1 MEIKEINIP
10 SIELSEPLQIAPPIV
25 VDIPITIDM
34 GIPVIDA
41 PCAVVRDSMTGRKD
55 HFTNDPDGNVALCD
69 HTAPFY
75 FAPDFTPNTKIITP
89 KQNTK
94 TEAPELTKVKPP
106 DIPKLKE
113 NNDDTTKPVKE
124 IDCPAKNQQY
134 RIGDLR
140 NSEAKEKVVGF
151 EIINGQCVELW
162 ASTNIVDK
170 YLPSGSV
177 AATTFGVTIVA
188 TTAATLTPFLN
199 KALKPVFKQIISR
212 LKKLIGKKDKTIFS
226 SKVRL
231 KKQKL
236 LSSKNVD
243 D

>member
-1 MEIKEINIP
+1 LEIKEINIP
-10 SIELSEPLQIAPPIV
+10 NIELLEPLQIAPSIV

-34 GIPVIDA
+34 GVPVIDA
-41 PCAVVRDSMTGRKD
+41 PCAVVRDSVTGGKD
-55 HFTNDPDGNVALCD
+55 HFNNDPDGNVALCD

-94 TEAPELTKVKPP
+94 TEAPELTKVNPP
-106 DIPKLKE
+106 DIPKLKQ
-113 NNDDTTKPVKE
+113 NNDDTTKPVE
-124 IDCPAKNQQY
+124 QIDCPAKNQQY

-140 NSEAKEKVVGF
+140 NSEAKEKVIGF
-151 EIINGQCVELW
+151 EIMNGQCVELW
-162 ASTNIVDK
+162 ASTSIVDK

-188 TTAATLTPFLN
+188 TTAATLTPYLT
-199 KALKPVFKQIISR
+199 KLLKPVFKQIISR
-212 LKKLIGKKDKTIFS
+212 LKKLIGKKDKTIFT

>member
-25 VDIPITIDM
+25 VEIPITIDM
-34 GIPVIDA
+34 GVPVIDA
-41 PCAVVRDSMTGRKD
+41 PCAVVRDSVTGGKD

-106 DIPKLKE
+106 DIPKLNE
-113 NNDDTTKPVKE
+113 NNDDTTKPIEE

-140 NSEAKEKVVGF
+140 NSEAKEKVIGF
-151 EIINGQCVELW
+151 EIIDGQCVELW
-162 ASTNIVDK
+162 ANTNIVDK

>member
-10 SIELSEPLQIAPPIV
+10 SIELSEPLHIAPPIV

-34 GIPVIDA
+34 GFPVIDA
-41 PCAVVRDSMTGRKD
+41 PCAVVRDSVTGGKD

-94 TEAPELTKVKPP
+94 TEAPEIPEIKTPE
-106 DIPKLKE
+106 IPKTKE
-113 NNDDTTKPVKE
+113 NNDNNVIQEKE
-124 IDCPAKNQQY
+124 IDCPAKDQQF
-134 RIGDLR
+134 RLNDVR
-140 NSEAKEKVVGF
+140 NAEAQEKVVGF
-151 EIINGQCVELW
+151 EVIDGKCVEIW
-162 ASTNIVDK
+162 AKTDFVDK
-170 YLPSGSV
+170 YLPSSSV
-177 AATTFGVTIVA
+177 VATTLVVTIVA
-188 TTAATLTPFLN
+188 TSAATATPFLTRL
-199 KALKPVFKQIISR
+199 LKPIFKQIINR
-212 LKKLIGKKDKTIFS
+212 AKKLIGKKSGTKFS
-226 SKVRL
+226 SSSCL

-236 LSSKNVD
+236 LSKNVD

>member
-25 VDIPITIDM
+25 VEIPITIDM
-34 GIPVIDA
+34 GVPVIDA
-41 PCAVVRDSMTGRKD
+41 PCAVVRDSVTGGKD

-75 FAPDFTPNTKIITP
+75 FAPDFTPNAKIITP

-113 NNDDTTKPVKE
+113 NNDDTTKPIEE

-151 EIINGQCVELW
+151 EIIDGQCVELW

-212 LKKLIGKKDKTIFS
+212 LKKFIGKKDKTIFS

>member
-1 MEIKEINIP
+1 LEIKEINIP
-10 SIELSEPLQIAPPIV
+10 SIELSEPIQIAPPIV

-34 GIPVIDA
+34 GVPVIDA
-41 PCAVVRDSMTGRKD
+41 PCAVVRDSVTGGKD

-106 DIPKLKE
+106 DIPKLNE
-113 NNDDTTKPVKE
+113 NNDDTTKPIEE

-140 NSEAKEKVVGF
+140 NSEAKEKVIGF
-151 EIINGQCVELW
+151 EIIDGQCVELW

-177 AATTFGVTIVA
+177 VATTFGVTIVA

>member
-25 VDIPITIDM
+25 VDIPITIDK
-34 GIPVIDA
+34 GVPLIDA
-41 PCAVVRDSMTGRKD
+41 PCAVVRDSVTGGKD

-113 NNDDTTKPVKE
+113 NNDDTTKPVEE

-151 EIINGQCVELW
+151 EIIDGQCVELW

-188 TTAATLTPFLN
+188 TTAATLTPWLT
-199 KALKPVFKQIISR
+199 KLLKPVFKQIISR

>member
-10 SIELSEPLQIAPPIV
+10 SIELSEPLHIAPPIV

-34 GIPVIDA
+34 GFPVIDA
-41 PCAVVRDSMTGRKD
+41 PCAVVRDSVTGGKD

-94 TEAPELTKVKPP
+94 TETLELTKVKSPN
-106 DIPKLKE
+106 IPKPKE
-113 NNDDTTKPVKE
+113 NNNDITKQIEE

-212 LKKLIGKKDKTIFS
+212 LKKLIGKKDKIIFS